1 MNGSAIEASP
11 TKLMIAMEE
20 NLAGH
25 VSFLQRKLEGMV
37 VDQREDLLLVDSGI
51 PSDTFNKILAARL
64 DESSADARIEESL
77 SHFERRGLPFSFW
90 VGPCSR
96 PLDLEDRLLRRGLRA
111 AEHELGMSIELDR
124 LPASVE
130 APPGASIGR
139 VRSLEDLRAF
149 LSVLSSLQ
157 NPPDAYVIAFFERG
171 AGILLEESC
180 PMRFYVAYVD
190 SEPAA
195 VSELFLGGGVAGV
208 HMVATLDRF
217 RRRGLG
223 MALTW
228 TALEEGRRAGMA
240 TGVLQASEE
249 GQPVYERL
257 GFEPCGRF
265 VEYTF

>member
-1 MNGSAIEASP
+1 
-11 TKLMIAMEE
+11 MIVMEE

-25 VSFLQRKLEGMV
+25 VSFLQRKLDGMV
-37 VDQREDLLLVDSGI
+37 VDDRSGLMLVDSGI

-64 DESSADARIEESL
+64 DESSADGRIEEAL
-77 SHFERRGLPFSFW
+77 SYFRERGRPFTFW

-96 PLDLEDRLLRRGLRA
+96 PLDLETRLREKGLRA
-111 AEHELGMSIELDR
+111 AERELGMSIELDR
-124 LPASVE
+124 LPARIE
-130 APPGASIGR
+130 TPPGASIRR
-139 VRSLEDLRAF
+139 VRSREDLHAF

-157 NPPDAYVIAFFERG
+157 DPPDVHVIAFFERG
-171 AGILLEESC
+171 AGILLDESC

-190 SEPAA
+190 FEPAA

-208 HMVATLDRF
+208 HMVATSDRF

-228 TALEEGRRAGMA
+228 TALEEGRRTGMA
-240 TGVLQASEE
+240 IGVLQASEE
-249 GQPVYERL
+249 GQPLYERL

-265 VEYTF
+265 VEYAL